1 MKILSDEMEVI
12 FIESMFLQ
20 LLPYLQ
26 LEIDYTSS
34 VQMVINYYNFTQIF
48 EKLVMSVL
56 SHVVISS
63 NIYCRTKIMY
73 SHKSCN
79 T

>member
-34 VQMVINYYNFTQIF
+34 VQMVINYYNFTQLF

-56 SHVVISS
+56 SLVVISS

>member
-20 LLPYLQ
+20 LLPYLK

-34 VQMVINYYNFTQIF
+34 VQMVINYYNFTQLF
-48 EKLVMSVL
+48 EKLLMSVL
-56 SHVVISS
+56 SLVVISS

>member
-1 MKILSDEMEVI
+1 MEVI
-12 FIESMFLQ
+12 FIESMYLQ

-34 VQMVINYYNFTQIF
+34 VQMVINYDNFTQLF
-48 EKLVMSVL
+48 EKLLMSVL
-56 SHVVISS
+56 SLVVISS

>member
-1 MKILSDEMEVI
+1 MEII

-34 VQMVINYYNFTQIF
+34 VQMVINYYNFTQLF
-48 EKLVMSVL
+48 EKTANVGFKPCGD
-56 SHVVISS
+56 I
-63 NIYCRTKIMY
+63 I
-73 SHKSCN
+73 
-79 T
+79 

>member
-34 VQMVINYYNFTQIF
+34 VQMIINYYNFTQLF
-48 EKLVMSVL
+48 EKLLMSVL
-56 SHVVISS
+56 SLVVISS

>member
-1 MKILSDEMEVI
+1 MEVI

-20 LLPYLQ
+20 LLLYLQ
-26 LEIDYTSS
+26 LGIDYTSS
-34 VQMVINYYNFTQIF
+34 VQMVVSYYNFTQLF
-48 EKLVMSVL
+48 EKLLMSVL
-56 SHVVISS
+56 SFVVISS